1 MAILGKCYVD
11 HNGEIEVTSIS
22 TEVLSKVPYALC
34 RVKIGL
40 NLTKMPQ
47 MPTSQNPPSTKR
59 FGVTIGNSALN
70 LSNSGLLVAPSITEL
85 PMPIEMFRYIES
97 IRKDDINLDFEIVG
111 SYWLYPEE
119 NPLVLSLRHFSC
131 TFTKEY
137 SEREWINFLKEAG
150 YADKWI
156 IEIDRPKIQG
166 FDVVLEFLD
175 KAATKLYDKNDPAGV
190 LSELRKSWDALEPL
204 LKSKKEMIA
213 SNIDSGSPGE
223 EKHPKKSERIESIK
237 QSIRDL
243 LNIGPHE
250 PGYKVTYSDAL
261 LTYRLSV
268 SLLQYYSELLQEND
282 F

>member
-22 TEVLSKVPYALC
+22 TEILSKVPYALC

-70 LSNSGLLVAPSITEL
+70 LRYSGLLVAHSITEYFNQPLNYFAGLEFEL
-85 PMPIEMFRYIES
+85 PMSMETFRYIES
-97 IRKDDINLDFEIVG
+97 RRKDDISLDFQIVG

-250 PGYKVTYSDAL
+250 S
-261 LTYRLSV
+261 
-268 SLLQYYSELLQEND
+268 Q
-282 F
+282 